1 MPAEERLAFARKSAA
16 ADDHGG
22 EAVLSA
28 DFHVYAV
35 EQTMLMDDV
44 RADEP

>member
-1 MPAEERLAFARKSAA
+1 MPAEERLAFARKSAGA
-16 ADDHGG
+16 
-22 EAVLSA
+22 
-28 DFHVYAV
+28 YAV